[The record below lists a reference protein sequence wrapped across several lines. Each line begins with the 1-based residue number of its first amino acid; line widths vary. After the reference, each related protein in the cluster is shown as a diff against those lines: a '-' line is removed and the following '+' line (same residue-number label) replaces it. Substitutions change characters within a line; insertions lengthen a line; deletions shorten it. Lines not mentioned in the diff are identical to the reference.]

1 MEYELNLLHLYPD
14 LLNLY
19 GDKGNIAS
27 LEKRLTWR
35 GIRANIT
42 VCTAENN
49 TPDFAHADIVF
60 FGGGSDREEEE
71 VVKLLSEKRD
81 ELRNYVE
88 NGGVLLATCGGFPM
102 LGNYFYTAS
111 GKVDGLGVL
120 DIATEAEKDRCIG
133 DIILESELV
142 PQPVCGFV
150 NYAGNTQIGALK
162 PFGKI
167 IGGATGKSGC
177 DGVIYKNVIATYLH
191 GPLLPKN
198 PMLCDYILTAALKQ
212 KYPDFTGLSPL
223 DDSMETVANQYI
235 IDRFITK

>member
-35 GIRANIT
+35 GIGVNINI
-42 VCTAENN
+42 CTAEDSAA
-49 TPDFAHADIVF
+49 DFADTDIVF

-81 ELRNYVE
+81 ELCSYVE
-88 NGGVLLATCGGFPM
+88 SGGVLLATCGGFPM
-102 LGNYFYTAS
+102 LGRYFYTAS
-111 GKVDGLGVL
+111 GKVEGLGVL
-120 DIATEAEKDRCIG
+120 DICTESTTDRCIG
-133 DIILESELV
+133 DIVLASELT
-142 PQPVCGFV
+142 PTPICGFV
-150 NYAGNTQIGALK
+150 NYAGDTRIGALS

-167 IGGATGKSGC
+167 VGGSCGKSGC
-177 DGVIYKNVIATYLH
+177 DGVHYKNVFATYLH

-198 PMLCDYILTAALKQ
+198 PTLCDAILTAALKR
-212 KYPDFTGLSPL
+212 KYPDFAGLSPL
-223 DDSMETVANQYI
+223 DDKMEDLANQW
-235 IDRFITK
+235 ITSRYLVK